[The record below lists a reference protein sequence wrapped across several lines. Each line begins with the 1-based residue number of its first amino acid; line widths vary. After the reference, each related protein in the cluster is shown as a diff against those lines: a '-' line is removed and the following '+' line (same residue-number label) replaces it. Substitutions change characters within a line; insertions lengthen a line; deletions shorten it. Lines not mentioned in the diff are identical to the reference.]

1 MNEVHVVLTLGL
13 PEELAAA
20 IRQVSPRLRVVSLSW
35 AQRWLYRG
43 GRPVWWVYAE
53 ERRPEEETE
62 EEARANLRRYLAGE
76 PLRNAVD
83 VGRGY

>member
-13 PEELAAA
+13 PEELVAA

-35 AQRWLYRG
+35 AQRRLYRG
-43 GRPVWWVYAE
+43 GRTVWYVYAE

-62 EEARANLRRYLAGE
+62 EEARANLAAILAEE